1 MIANM
6 IITKTEEEKT
16 RSSQIKANK
25 DYYKLQKALERFPR
39 IAQVKTL
46 QYAKKSFGKHWESDQ
61 DVVTARLLRYFLF
74 ENQQYG

>member
-1 MIANM
+1 M
-6 IITKTEEEKT
+6 IITKNEEKT
-16 RSSQIKANK
+16 KSRQIKADN

-74 ENQQYG
+74 GNQQYG